1 MKLAVRF
8 SLLALLLCV
17 ATTLLFAQAGTGTIQ
32 GTVKDPSGAVVPN
45 AAITATNTAT
55 GLTRNTTTSASGG
68 YTITAL
74 PPGTYSIGATAG
86 GFSPTKQNV
95 VVTVGGNN
103 TADLT
108 MGLAAASTTVE
119 VVGEGAAEVNTI
131 NQQVS
136 SVVSSQQIASLPTLT
151 RNPYDLVATAGN
163 VSQDTQAGMGDA
175 RGAGFAINGQRSA
188 STDILLDGAENVDE
202 FTATVGQTVPLDS
215 VREFRVVSNGLSAE
229 YGRASGGVINVA
241 TKSGT
246 NAFHGSAYE
255 YNRISA
261 LAANTYDNAANGV
274 PKPHFTRNQF
284 GFSLGGPIIKNKLFF
299 FDNAEWVRVRSNAP
313 QITQVPDAAFIAAAA
328 PATQAF
334 FSHFGK
340 LRSDLT
346 PISTVTAANVASSVS
361 GISPA
366 TTPLFSALA
375 PTTPVF
381 DLVRYNAPS
390 DAGAGLPE
398 NTVMNVGR
406 IDFNLSPKTQLF
418 GRYSVYKE
426 NDFAGVIN
434 TSPYAG
440 FETPQNVLDQN
451 FMLSVTH
458 TFTPTVLSNTRL
470 VYSRLNLLQ
479 PLGAAPVGPTL
490 YLSNSRTGRI
500 GGHLVAFPGY
510 NEYTPGSAIPFG
522 GPQNLGQIF
531 EDLSW
536 VHGNHTFRFGGQYI
550 RTQDNRA
557 FGAYEEAV
565 EALATG
571 GNTASALDNFLS
583 GNLATFQAAVN
594 PQGKFPCNTNAG
606 VQIVT
611 PGCTVTLPVGAPS
624 FSRSNLY
631 NDGAVYAQDTWKVL
645 PRLTLDLGLRWEYYG
660 VQHNR
665 KQALDSN
672 FYFGPG
678 MSTGNTIFDQIRSGF
693 VSLSQSS
700 PVGGLWKP
708 SKKNFGPRI
717 GFAYDVFGNGKT
729 ALRGGYGISYERDFG
744 NVTFNVIQNP
754 PNYAVIAITPAVVGG
769 AIPVSTSN
777 SGPLAGNVG
786 SVPLPRASLRA
797 VNPNIKTAYAEQYNL
812 NLEQQVGNNLVVSL
826 GYNGSRGIHQ
836 YAISNINDPGM
847 GSFYLGDPN
856 NIFLNTQYSAVNL
869 RSSLGDSWYNGL
881 TASLRGQLNRY
892 ATLTANYTWSHS
904 IDTLSSTFSDE
915 VQNNGLGYLDPFNAA
930 LDKASSDYD
939 ARHRVSVSMILS
951 SPWFAKSSHTWMR
964 EALGGFEL
972 APIFTFHSGYPYTV
986 FDCSNSGAFYN
997 CPRADVTG
1005 AYSLNGSTAGG
1016 DTGGN
1021 IFNYNA
1027 VPAAVGQYTGPS
1039 LDPATGAPF
1048 PVNSLAAGLVGSL
1061 SNLPTC
1067 TGLFHTGCSFPS
1079 NMLRRNAFKGPNV
1092 WNWDMGVY
1100 KNFKITERVNLQLR
1114 GEFYN
1119 ILNHKNF
1126 YVLGFGQ
1133 GGADV
1138 SSLPTNAAGLPVVQ
1152 AKKGGYGNP
1161 FDEHRNTQLA
1171 IRVTF

>member
-1 MKLAVRF
+1 MKLVFRF
-8 SLLALLLCV
+8 SVLALLLCV
-17 ATTLLFAQAGTGTIQ
+17 ASSLLFAQAGTGTIQ
-32 GTVKDPSGAVVPN
+32 GTVKDPSGAVVSS

-55 GLTRNTTTSASGG
+55 GLKRTATSNASGG
-68 YTITAL
+68 YTITSL
-74 PPGTYSIGATAG
+74 PPGSYTIDVTAS
-86 GFSPTKQNV
+86 GFAPTKQTTV
-95 VVTVGGNN
+95 LTVGANN
-103 TADLT
+103 TVDVT
-108 MGLAAASTTVE
+108 MGVAAASTTVE

-136 SVVSSQQIASLPTLT
+136 SVVTSQQIANLPTLT

-202 FTATVGQTVPLDS
+202 FTAQVGQTVPLDS
-215 VREFRVVSNGLSAE
+215 VREFRVITNGMSAE

-246 NAFHGSAYE
+246 NSFHGSAYE

-299 FDNAEWVRVRSNAP
+299 FDNAEWIRVRSNAA
-313 QITQVPDAAFIAAAA
+313 QITQVPDAAFIATAS

-334 FSHFGK
+334 FAAYGK
-340 LRSDLT
+340 LRSDLV
-346 PISTVTAANVASSVS
+346 PIGTVTAGDITNPGSSSFVS
-361 GISPA
+361 G
-366 TTPLFSALA
+366 TGPLFNALPA
-375 PTTPVF
+375 ATPVL

-406 IDFNLSPKTQLF
+406 IDFNLSSKTQLF

-458 TFTPTVLSNTRL
+458 TFTTNLLSNTRL

-479 PLGAAPVGPTL
+479 PLGTAPVGPTL

-510 NEYTPGSAIPFG
+510 NEYTPGNAIPFG

-531 EDLSW
+531 EDMSW
-536 VHGNHTFRFGGQYI
+536 VHGNHTFRFGGQFI
-550 RTQDNRA
+550 HTQDNRA

-565 EALATG
+565 QALATG
-571 GNTASALDNFLS
+571 GNTGTALDNFLS

-594 PQGKFPCNTNAG
+594 PQGKFPCNTSAG
-606 VQIVT
+606 VPIVT

-631 NDGAVYAQDTWKVL
+631 NDSALYAQDTWKVL

-665 KQALDSN
+665 NQALDSN

-708 SKKNFGPRI
+708 SSHNFGPRI

-744 NVTFNVIQNP
+744 NVTYNVIQNP

-769 AIPVSTSN
+769 PIPVSVSN
-777 SGPLAGNVG
+777 AGPLAGNVG
-786 SVPLPRASLRA
+786 SVPLPRSSLRA
-797 VNPNIKTAYAEQYNL
+797 VDPNIKTAYAEQWNL
-812 NLEQQVGNNLVVSL
+812 NVEQQLNNNLVVSL

-836 YAISNINDPGM
+836 YAISNINDPGY
-847 GSFYLGDPN
+847 GAIYLGDTSN
-856 NIFLNTQYSAVNL
+856 TFLNTQYSAINL

-881 TASLRGQLNRY
+881 TAALRGRVTSF
-892 ATLTANYTWSHS
+892 ATVTANYTWSHS
-904 IDTLSSTFSDE
+904 IDTLSSAFSDE

-930 LDKASSDYD
+930 LDKGSSDYD
-939 ARHRVSVSMILS
+939 ARHRVSISMILD
-951 SPWFAKSSHTWMR
+951 SPWFKNSSSTWKR
-964 EALGGFEL
+964 EALGGFQMIPL
-972 APIFTFHSGYPYTV
+972 FTFHSGYPYTV
-986 FDCSNSGAFYN
+986 FDCTNSGAFYN

-1005 AYSLNGSTAGG
+1005 AYSTTGNTSGG
-1016 DTGGN
+1016 DIGGN
-1021 IFNYNA
+1021 IFNYLA
-1027 VPAAVGQYTGPS
+1027 VPAAVGQYTGPTVIPGTS
-1039 LDPATGAPF
+1039 TPLPDSILGF
-1048 PVNSLAAGLVGSL
+1048 

-1067 TGLFHTGCSFPS
+1067 TGLDGVGCTFPS
-1079 NMLRRNAFKGPNV
+1079 NMLRRNAFRGPSV
-1092 WNWDMGVY
+1092 WNWDLGVY

-1114 GEFYN
+1114 GEFYDL
-1119 ILNHKNF
+1119 LNHKNF
-1126 YVLGFGQ
+1126 YVLGFGV

-1138 SSLPTNAAGLPVVQ
+1138 SSLPTNSAGLPIIQ
-1152 AKKGGYGNP
+1152 AKKGGFGNP